1 MKSYKIISASKEVTK
16 DASFWASKTPT
27 ERVAAVEVLR
37 EQWMKMNPGCVKEF
51 QRVVR
56 IVDLRK
62 D

>member
-1 MKSYKIISASKEVTK
+1 MKPYKIISASKEVTD

-37 EQWMKMNPGCVKEF
+37 EQWMKINPECVKEF

-56 IVDLRK
+56 VIERRK
-62 D
+62 G